1 MTGAVINPVEA
12 PRGADRINDTVVSAG
27 SRLRR
32 HFECL

>member
-12 PRGADRINDTVVSAG
+12 LRRADRINDTVVSVG

-32 HFECL
+32 RFEYL